1 GGAAQAADGKKY
13 AVLVGVSKY
22 DGKALTELKYPEN
35 DVEQLAAALKGFES
49 VRVLTVSR
57 GKKNKDDAPTKA
69 NVEKAPDALLA
80 KKAKSDL
87 GLVAL
92 AGHGVALEV
101 KDPEGKKEPR
111 TYPFFCPSDA
121 DLNDVRFRDG
131 HSDTMLNLDELFAKL
146 GKCGAGSRLVLM
158 DACRN

>member
-1 GGAAQAADGKKY
+1 MRHFRTFLLASVALALLQGGAAQAADGKKY

-69 NVEKAPDALLA
+69 NVEKALGALLA
-80 KKAKSDL
+80 KKGKADL
-87 GLVAL
+87 VLVAL
-92 AGHGVALEV
+92 AGHRVALQAT
-101 KDPEGKKEPR
+101 DTHASHNPP
-111 TYPFFCPSDA
+111 TYPS
-121 DLNDVRFRDG
+121 
-131 HSDTMLNLDELFAKL
+131 S
-146 GKCGAGSRLVLM
+146 
-158 DACRN
+158 